1 MYIQSLELKD
11 YRNYEQLHISFDPHV
26 NILYGDN
33 AQGKTN
39 ILEAIFLSATT
50 KSHRSAKD
58 KELIRFGQEEAHIRS
73 FISKDDVVH
82 KIDMHLKKRGS
93 KGAAI
98 DGLTIKKSSELFGM
112 CNLILFSPEDLS
124 MIKNGPME
132 RRKFMDT
139 ELCQLD
145 RVYLKYLA
153 KYNKVLFQRNHLLKQ
168 INYNKEKIE
177 MLDVWDEQLVQYGT
191 YIIERRKEF
200 IEDINSIVYEKHRQ
214 MTGNQEELVLEYE
227 WNVSEQEFLTMLR
240 GKRESDLKNCS
251 TSVGPHRDDIRFLS
265 NGIDIRR
272 FGSQGQQ
279 RTTALSL
286 KLSEIEIVKRK
297 IKENPILLLDDVLS
311 ELDSNRQ
318 NYLLNNIKD
327 VQVIITCTGLHEFVT
342 NRLTIN
348 QVYEVVHGTIKRIEK

>member
-58 KELIRFGQEEAHIRS
+58 KEMIRFGQEEAHIRS
-73 FISKDDVVH
+73 FIAKDDIVH
-82 KIDMHLKKRGS
+82 KIDMHLKKSGT

-98 DGLTIKKSSELFGM
+98 DGLTIRKSSELFGM

-145 RVYLKYLA
+145 KVYLKYLA
-153 KYNKVLFQRNHLLKQ
+153 KTDLL
-168 INYNKEKIE
+168 
-177 MLDVWDEQLVQYGT
+177 
-191 YIIERRKEF
+191 
-200 IEDINSIVYEKHRQ
+200 
-214 MTGNQEELVLEYE
+214 
-227 WNVSEQEFLTMLR
+227 
-240 GKRESDLKNCS
+240 
-251 TSVGPHRDDIRFLS
+251 
-265 NGIDIRR
+265 
-272 FGSQGQQ
+272 
-279 RTTALSL
+279 
-286 KLSEIEIVKRK
+286 
-297 IKENPILLLDDVLS
+297 
-311 ELDSNRQ
+311 
-318 NYLLNNIKD
+318 
-327 VQVIITCTGLHEFVT
+327 
-342 NRLTIN
+342 
-348 QVYEVVHGTIKRIEK
+348 

>member
-50 KSHRSAKD
+50 KSHRGAKD
-58 KELIRFGQEEAHIRS
+58 KELIRFEQQEAHIRS

-98 DGLTIKKSSELFGM
+98 DGLTVKKSSELFGM

-132 RRKFMDT
+132 RRRFMDT

-145 RVYLKYLA
+145 KVYLKYLA
-153 KYNKVLFQRNHLLKQ
+153 KYNKVMFQRNNLLKQ
-168 INYNKEKIE
+168 IYYDKEKLV
-177 MLDVWDEQLVQYGT
+177 MLDVWDEQLVQYGN
-191 YIIERRKEF
+191 YIIGRRKEF
-200 IEDINSIVYEKHRQ
+200 IKEMNSIVSEKHRQ

-227 WNVSEQEFLTMLR
+227 WNVLEEDFFKILQDRRDT
-240 GKRESDLKNCS
+240 DLKNCN

-286 KLSEIEIVKRK
+286 KLSEIEIVKRR

-327 VQVIITCTGLHEFVT
+327 VQVIITCTGLNEFVT
-342 NRLTIN
+342 NRLHIN